1 MNYLFRSF
9 EVGLISFMNEI
20 YDAFI
25 TKDKRR
31 KYKFAIYLINLISH
45 KNIQNE
51 LRSVMMSLVVDFLRF

>member
-1 MNYLFRSF
+1 
-9 EVGLISFMNEI
+9 MNEI

-31 KYKFAIYLINLISH
+31 KYKFAIYLINLISY